1 MHQAVATTSGT
12 IEVQDVEVPQ
22 FASDEILVRSVLVG
36 ICGSDTHAMSGDH
49 PFLYPPYVPGHEAVG
64 LVEKVGAEVDGI
76 STGDRVLLKPNLTCG
91 KCKNCQAGRT
101 NACQELRW
109 IGCDPSGELAGAM
122 AEYFVAPATNLFV
135 LPANV
140 SDETGVLVEC
150 LSTPVHA
157 VAQAGD
163 LRGSKIVIVGAGTIG
178 LLTLVAALHA
188 GAETAVIIDMD
199 PGKIDRALG
208 QGATAGVLSTAE
220 RSPVDEVL
228 EILGS
233 GADVVF
239 DCVAHE
245 ATVDQ
250 ALHMLRRSG
259 SLMIVGVP
267 PRTFN
272 VALPLV
278 QDWEIRIQGCAAYT
292 GADIENALEI
302 AKEGLLPTE
311 AIVTERYSL
320 QDANAAF
327 EAASKNSSGKVLV
340 AC

>member
-1 MHQAVATTSGT
+1 M
-12 IEVQDVEVPQ
+12 
-22 FASDEILVRSVLVG
+22 
-36 ICGSDTHAMSGDH
+36 
-49 PFLYPPYVPGHEAVG
+49 
-64 LVEKVGAEVDGI
+64 
-76 STGDRVLLKPNLTCG
+76 
-91 KCKNCQAGRT
+91 
-101 NACQELRW
+101 
-109 IGCDPSGELAGAM
+109 
-122 AEYFVAPATNLFV
+122 
-135 LPANV
+135 
-140 SDETGVLVEC
+140 
-150 LSTPVHA
+150 
-157 VAQAGD
+157 
-163 LRGSKIVIVGAGTIG
+163 
-178 LLTLVAALHA
+178 
-188 GAETAVIIDMD
+188 
-199 PGKIDRALG
+199 
-208 QGATAGVLSTAE
+208 
-220 RSPVDEVL
+220 
-228 EILGS
+228 
-233 GADVVF
+233 
-239 DCVAHE
+239 
-245 ATVDQ
+245 DQ